1 MDAPEH
7 AVFTDSPRVGNNG
20 SVERPAL
27 GSRARVLRACVNL
40 LGAALVAIAARQ
52 ALMSYIGGHRLIGVV
67 FFVQQVWVA
76 VAFLVRRP
84 ASVVTGRPVDWVAA
98 WGGSFGGFL
107 LRPSGLHPA
116 WGILAGLTLQILGL
130 SLWAVAFVKLGRSF
144 GLVAADRGLVT
155 SGPYAV
161 VRHPL
166 YASYLL
172 AQLGYFLQSVSAWNA
187 LVIALTW
194 ACQLLRIGAEER
206 LLVRTNP
213 AGYGGYRARVR
224 WRLVPPV
231 W

>member
-1 MDAPEH
+1 
-7 AVFTDSPRVGNNG
+7 
-20 SVERPAL
+20 
-27 GSRARVLRACVNL
+27 
-40 LGAALVAIAARQ
+40 
-52 ALMSYIGGHRLIGVV
+52 
-67 FFVQQVWVA
+67 
-76 VAFLVRRP
+76 
-84 ASVVTGRPVDWVAA
+84 VDWVAA

-116 WGILAGLTLQILGL
+116 WGILAGLTLQLLGL

-155 SGPYAV
+155 TGPYSF

-187 LVIALTW
+187 AVIAFTW
-194 ACQLLRIGAEER
+194 ACQLLRISAEER

-213 AGYGGYRARVR
+213 ASYGEYRERVR
-224 WRLVPPV
+224 WRLLPLV

>member
-1 MDAPEH
+1 
-7 AVFTDSPRVGNNG
+7 
-20 SVERPAL
+20 
-27 GSRARVLRACVNL
+27 VNL
-40 LGAALVAIAARQ
+40 LGAAVVAIAARQ

-84 ASVVTGRPVDWVAA
+84 ASVVTGRPVDWMAA

-116 WGILAGLTLQILGL
+116 WGILAGLTLQLLGL

-155 SGPYAV
+155 TGPYSF

-187 LVIALTW
+187 AVIAFTW
-194 ACQLLRIGAEER
+194 ACQLLRISAEER

-213 AGYGGYRARVR
+213 AGYGEYRERVR
-224 WRLVPPV
+224 WRLLPLV